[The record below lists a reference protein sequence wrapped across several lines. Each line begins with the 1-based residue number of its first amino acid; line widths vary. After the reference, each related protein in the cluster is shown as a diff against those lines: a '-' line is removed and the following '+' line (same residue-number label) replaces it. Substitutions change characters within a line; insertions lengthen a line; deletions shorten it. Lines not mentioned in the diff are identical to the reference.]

1 MIYNPN
7 LLTLITLQSF
17 IFDQYYYV
25 WSWIQDRFEVK
36 TAEVESQILKTQ
48 KVFNISQPLPEDN
61 INLLCCILTMAMAM
75 ELSLILLTGKICAV
89 VFPADDANNK
99 NSFFCQN
106 IFN

>member
-7 LLTLITLQSF
+7 LLTLIKLQSF

-61 INLLCCILTMAMAM
+61 INLLCCILTMAM

-99 NSFFCQN
+99 KI
-106 IFN
+106 IFLPKHN